1 MDTISRLNDA
11 AFALQ
16 AGSSLWILQ
25 ADSRASFIKTSLV
38 NIALQ
43 QREITET
50 SIEREKGVNFAAL
63 LNGISDEETR
73 AFIRNIVEQLL
84 ENDPAKTALNLWK
97 PNIGSDGFSILLK
110 ALEKNDYLQL
120 LRLSC
125 GPLGDEDIAILAE
138 VIKNKQSL
146 QILDLSHNSISDK
159 GAAMLA
165 EALRGNQT
173 LQSLN
178 LSWNHIDDEG
188 VKALV
193 QALKGNRSLYFLN
206 LSENDMHNAGEEAL
220 FKLLKR
226 KLIVISHSPPNI
238 KEGVG
243 GMAGDSNV
251 PGRGWGY
258 FKITS
263 RNVMFQLYHKKS
275 VIEAITSELQDL
287 KEKLYPLDEFF
298 SVAIEPTSTHRSN
311 CTGEVNE
318 DFEAYVSCLHDL
330 MEQITSLGFI
340 VFDYLITARY
350 YSWGYLNKHLKKEME
365 SIPHNLQDLLLNE
378 FEDILSAICS
388 KYYHL
393 YYKKDSALFNTS
405 NFDLARDIYKF
416 WKRIF
421 GEKCPKWLDDKID
434 QLSTFYQ
441 LWALV
446 EGRKEEPNVCLPPS
460 LLFPILKEMSEKKR
474 LPESLVQEVEEKK
487 RRRLI

>member
-16 AGSSLWILQ
+16 AGSSLCILE

-50 SIEREKGVNFAAL
+50 SIEREKGVNFSAL
-63 LNGISDEETR
+63 LNGISDEKTR

-84 ENDPAKTALNLWK
+84 ENDPTKTALNLWK

-125 GPLGDEDIAILAE
+125 GPLGDEDIAMLAE

-173 LQSLN
+173 LQSL
-178 LSWNHIDDEG
+178 SFFWNHIDDEG
-188 VKALV
+188 VKALA
-193 QALKGNRSLYFLN
+193 QALKGNKSLCFLD
-206 LSENDMHNAGEEAL
+206 LSENNIHNAGEEAL
-220 FKLLKR
+220 YKLLKR

-243 GMAGDSNV
+243 RMAGDSNV
-251 PGRGWGY
+251 PGGSWRY

-263 RNVMFQLYHKKS
+263 RNIMFELYHKKS

-311 CTGEVNE
+311 CTGEVSE

-330 MEQITSLGFI
+330 MKQITSLGFI
-340 VFDYLITARY
+340 VFDYLMTARY
-350 YSWGYLNKHLKKEME
+350 CSGGDLNKHLKKEME
-365 SIPHNLQDLLLNE
+365 SIPHDLQDLLLNE

-388 KYYHL
+388 KYYS
-393 YYKKDSALFNTS
+393 KS
-405 NFDLARDIYKF
+405 
-416 WKRIF
+416 
-421 GEKCPKWLDDKID
+421 EKICDKIKKF
-434 QLSTFYQ
+434 LRKNLHVAVKIFYSKNRFNQ
-441 LWALV
+441 KFNYVFYLRNS
-446 EGRKEEPNVCLPPS
+446 RKCRKS
-460 LLFPILKEMSEKKR
+460 LLGR
-474 LPESLVQEVEEKK
+474 LFRFRCFKALSCP
-487 RRRLI
+487 